1 MEYRDFDLLIERS
14 GQGYRAQVLESPAG
28 QATADF
34 TLPFSDLELENVLLR
49 LGRPVRTVRRLES
62 TEMST
67 AKSFG
72 AALFNAAFSGDVR
85 ACLRS
90 SMDEA
95 KRENVGIRVRLRL
108 ADPALADL
116 PWEFLYLQSVN
127 RFLALSVHTPLIRYM
142 DLPEV
147 VQPIAVSPPI
157 RVLAMISSPTDYPS
171 LDVEGEW
178 QRLNDALADLIKA
191 GTLSLERMEE
201 ATLAALQR
209 RLRRSQYHIFHFI
222 GHGEFDQTLQ
232 EGVLLLERE
241 KQRGHRVG
249 SQYLGMLLHDHES
262 LRVAVL
268 NACEGARSS
277 KQDPFAGSAQTLVQQ
292 GIPAVIAMQFEI
304 ADDVAQTFAHDFYGA
319 LADSY
324 PIDAAVTEARKA
336 IFAMGREVEW
346 ATPVLYLRA
355 PDGRIFDVDRSAEVP
370 ATATATATATAPA
383 TASRPVVETDPG
395 PSVIASQVEPLEAM
409 TPKEQSVALLRSAGR
424 ALGVGDFAGALEVLE
439 HVRALDPSSPALADL
454 TSMAEGQRAVAET
467 RAQRRAEF
475 REHLDAAASLLARN
489 DLAAASARV
498 AEALRLQPADREARA
513 VQGQIARK
521 IEEGRLAAAP
531 PLRAAAPA
539 RAQEVVGTATVP
551 PRDQVTPRP
560 GSDVRAV
567 PDTRPPAR
575 VKRGKARPNPAN
587 DESDLQES

>member
-370 ATATATATATAPA
+370 ATATATATAPA
-383 TASRPVVETDPG
+383 TASRPVVETDPR

-439 HVRALDPSSPALADL
+439 HVRALDPSTPALADL

-475 REHLDAAASLLARN
+475 REHLDAAASLLVRN

-521 IEEGRLAAAP
+521 IEEGQLAAAP
-531 PLRAAAPA
+531 PPRAAAPA
-539 RAQEVVGTATVP
+539 RAQDVVGTATVP

>member
-513 VQGQIARK
+513 VQSQIARK

-531 PLRAAAPA
+531 PRRAAAPA

>member
-49 LGRPVRTVRRLES
+49 LGRPARTVRRIES

-67 AKSFG
+67 AKAFG
-72 AALFNAAFSGDVR
+72 AALFNAVFSGDVR

-90 SMDEA
+90 SLDEA
-95 KRENVGIRVRLRL
+95 KRESVGTRVRLRL
-108 ADPALADL
+108 ADPGLADL
-116 PWEFLYLQSVN
+116 PWEFLYVPSVN
-127 RFLALSVHTPLIRYM
+127 RFLALSVQTPLVRYM

-147 VQPIAVSPPI
+147 LQPIAVSPPI

-178 QRLNDALADLIKA
+178 QRLNDALADLIEA
-191 GTLSLERMEE
+191 GTLSLERMEK

-355 PDGRIFDVDRSAEVP
+355 PDGRIFDVDRSAAVP
-370 ATATATATATAPA
+370 ETKTATAPA
-383 TASRPVVETDPG
+383 AAPPAAPQTVVETGPR
-395 PSVIASQVEPLEAM
+395 PSVIGSQIEPLEAM
-409 TPKEQSVALLRSAGR
+409 TPKEQSVALLHSAGR

-498 AEALRLQPADREARA
+498 TEALRLQPANPEARA
-513 VQGQIARK
+513 VQRQIARR
-521 IEEGRLAAAP
+521 IQEGRPAAVP
-531 PLRAAAPA
+531 EPRGAAPA
-539 RAQEVVGTATVP
+539 RAQEVVGTATVLP
-551 PRDQVTPRP
+551 HDQATSRP
-560 GSDVRAV
+560 GGDVRAI
-567 PDTRPPAR
+567 PETRPPAR
-575 VKRGKARPNPAN
+575 MKQDAAWPEPAN
-587 DESDLQES
+587 DEGDLQE

>member
-1 MEYRDFDLLIERS
+1 MEYRDFDLLIERA

-72 AALFNAAFSGDVR
+72 AALFNAVFSGDVR

-90 SMDEA
+90 SVDEA
-95 KRENVGIRVRLRL
+95 KRESAGIRVRLRL
-108 ADPALADL
+108 TDPALADL
-116 PWEFLYLQSVN
+116 PWEFLYVQSVN
-127 RFLALSVHTPLIRYM
+127 RFLALSVQTPLVRYM

-147 VQPIAVSPPI
+147 LQPIAVSPPI
-157 RVLAMISSPTDYPS
+157 RVLAMISSPTDYPP

-178 QRLNDALADLIKA
+178 QRLNDALADLIRA

-249 SQYLGMLLHDHES
+249 SQSLGMLLHDHES

-304 ADDVAQTFAHDFYGA
+304 ADDVAQTFAHELYGA

-355 PDGRIFDVDRSAEVP
+355 PDGRIFDVDRNAAVP
-370 ATATATATATAPA
+370 ATATAVPPPAATVP
-383 TASRPVVETDPG
+383 RP
-395 PSVIASQVEPLEAM
+395 SFISSQIEPLETM

-424 ALGVGDFAGALEVLE
+424 ALGVGDFAAALEALE
-439 HVRALDPSSPALADL
+439 QVRALDPSSPALRDMTA
-454 TSMAEGQRAVAET
+454 MAEGQRAVAET

-475 REHLDAAASLLARN
+475 REHLDAAAALLAGN
-489 DLAAASARV
+489 DLAAASARIT
-498 AEALRLQPADREARA
+498 EALRLQPADPEARA

-521 IEEGRLAAAP
+521 VEEGRLAAVSG
-531 PLRAAAPA
+531 RHDAAPA
-539 RAQEVVGTATVP
+539 RAEGAAGAAAPPASGPATAGP
-551 PRDQVTPRP
+551 AGDM
-560 GSDVRAV
+560 RAM
-567 PDTRPPAR
+567 PDPEPPAR
-575 VKRGKARPNPAN
+575 MKGGAARPHAAN
-587 DESDLQES
+587 DESDLQGS

>member
-49 LGRPVRTVRRLES
+49 LGRPVRSVRRLES

-95 KRENVGIRVRLRL
+95 KRESVGIRVRLRL

-157 RVLAMISSPTDYPS
+157 RVLTMISSPTDYPS

-355 PDGRIFDVDRSAEVP
+355 PDGRIFDVDRSAAVP
-370 ATATATATATAPA
+370 ATATATATAPA
-383 TASRPVVETDPG
+383 TSPRPVVETDPR

-489 DLAAASARV
+489 ELAAASARV

-513 VQGQIARK
+513 VQSQIARK
-521 IEEGRLAAAP
+521 VEEGRLAAAP
-531 PLRAAAPA
+531 PPRAAAPA
-539 RAQEVVGTATVP
+539 RAQEVVGTARVP

-560 GSDVRAV
+560 GSDVRAI
-567 PDTRPPAR
+567 PDTPPPAR
-575 VKRGKARPNPAN
+575 MKRGKARPNPAN